1 VPPRYDEKGCFVRIL
16 RPVPIAIG
24 FSLIL
29 LTGVADATSTTCTTS
44 VVCAEYINSSSGVAI
59 HGEANT
65 GIGIRGT
72 SNGSTGFYGASR
84 SGSPFF
90 PGVEG
95 ESLDQT
101 GDDIAGGFGLTA
113 ASGGTAPAY
122 GVVGY
127 GSVTGVYGVAAG
139 PGNGTQGLPTGYG
152 IEGYDTAGIAG
163 RDTNVAVLGQTKH
176 GAAMLALANATPSNT
191 QAFTP
196 YGLTFPYA
204 IAAEAEPDQTN
215 GGAVAVEAVSN
226 SIPLEAYN
234 PTTGYYVELDL
245 AGYDI
250 SAQNFKVDTSGNVT
264 ATSLATNSGSYV
276 RTTGSSGT
284 TRKSYSAQTAAPVM
298 EDSGEGQLVNGRGYV
313 KLDAALSDV
322 IDNHNAYRV
331 FLTPE
336 GDSNGLYV
344 TQKSPAGFVV
354 REARGGR
361 STLSFDYRIIAKP
374 VDDDAQRLALAPP
387 RPHPDLR
394 QGNLH
399 AGRAAAAQES
409 LDPFARLRSRVGP
422 ATFARERN
430 AARAIETAP

>member
-1 VPPRYDEKGCFVRIL
+1 
-16 RPVPIAIG
+16 
-24 FSLIL
+24 
-29 LTGVADATSTTCTTS
+29 
-44 VVCAEYINSSSGVAI
+44 
-59 HGEANT
+59 
-65 GIGIRGT
+65 
-72 SNGSTGFYGASR
+72 
-84 SGSPFF
+84 
-90 PGVEG
+90 
-95 ESLDQT
+95 
-101 GDDIAGGFGLTA
+101 
-113 ASGGTAPAY
+113 
-122 GVVGY
+122 
-127 GSVTGVYGVAAG
+127 
-139 PGNGTQGLPTGYG
+139 
-152 IEGYDTAGIAG
+152 
-163 RDTNVAVLGQTKH
+163 
-176 GAAMLALANATPSNT
+176 
-191 QAFTP
+191 
-196 YGLTFPYA
+196 
-204 IAAEAEPDQTN
+204 
-215 GGAVAVEAVSN
+215 
-226 SIPLEAYN
+226 
-234 PTTGYYVELDL
+234 
-245 AGYDI
+245 
-250 SAQNFKVDTSGNVT
+250 
-264 ATSLATNSGSYV
+264 
-276 RTTGSSGT
+276 
-284 TRKSYSAQTAAPVM
+284 M